1 VHSHTT
7 SNMSEEKKGA
17 APAAEGGGG
26 GFGGGFGGPRRGGRR
41 GDRRGRR
48 GRRGRGDAEKQPW
61 IPVTK
66 LGRLVKGGRIKKIE
80 DIFLASLPIK
90 EYQIV
95 EQFLPD
101 LKDEVLK
108 ICPVQK
114 QTTAGQRTRFKAC
127 VVVGDYNGHI
137 GLGHKCSKEVAGAIR
152 GALIDAKLN
161 IYPVRRGWWGGRFG
175 LPHTV
180 PCKVTGKCGSVRFR
194 VIPAPRGTGLV
205 AARAPKKL
213 LNYAGYKD
221 VYTNAKGNT
230 KTLGN
235 FVKAAFH
242 AICATNSYLTPDHW
256 GVTVFDKSPY
266 QEHSDWLKDNPKE
279 SFQKKAAREFGRDGQ
294 QRGPRRDFRG
304 GPPRERGAPGAQG
317 AAAGAPGAEAGAG
330 AAPAETG
337 GAGEAQPAETS
348 AE

>member
-1 VHSHTT
+1 
-7 SNMSEEKKGA
+7 
-17 APAAEGGGG
+17 
-26 GFGGGFGGPRRGGRR
+26 
-41 GDRRGRR
+41 
-48 GRRGRGDAEKQPW
+48 
-61 IPVTK
+61 
-66 LGRLVKGGRIKKIE
+66 LVKNGKIKKIE

-95 EQFLPD
+95 EHFLPE
-101 LKDEVLK
+101 LKDEVMK
-108 ICPVQK
+108 IMPVQK
-114 QTTAGQRTRFKAC
+114 QTTAGQRTRFKAT

-161 IYPVRRGWWGGRFG
+161 IHPVRRGFWGNRFG
-175 LPHTV
+175 SPHTV

-194 VIPAPRGTGLV
+194 VIPAPRGAGLV

-235 FVKAAFH
+235 FVKAAFD
-242 AICATNSYLTPDHW
+242 ALCNTNSYLTPDLW
-256 GVTVFDKSPY
+256 AETKFEKSPY
-266 QEHSDWLKDNPKE
+266 QEHTDWLKENAKE
-279 SFQKKAAREFGRDGQ
+279 TLVKRT
-294 QRGPRRDFRG
+294 G
-304 GPPRERGAPGAQG
+304 GGRERGEREERRGGGRGFGRRDGGGRGPAGGGGGGGGGGGAQ
-317 AAAGAPGAEAGAG
+317 AGGDGAG
-330 AAPAETG
+330 QTVDDAPTGDTG
-337 GAGEAQPAETS
+337 GDAPAETS